1 MPATDPKGVDRS
13 EPPQGERPR
22 REPTQRPHD
31 LVSPVKAM
39 RLLEALGAGFDE
51 MKRVDLDDAAR
62 RRLIATHRAALIEV
76 ASTVSDALIDEL
88 VTFGVGPLSQDASV
102 DQLKVAQAQL
112 LGWVNGVV
120 LAKAT
125 LGTLA
130 HVDAEDASL
139 PLGRPE
145 ASHAAR

>member
-13 EPPQGERPR
+13 EPSECEHKR
-22 REPTQRPHD
+22 REPTQRPDD
-31 LVSPVKAM
+31 LVSPVKAV
-39 RLLEALGAGFDE
+39 RLLKALGASFDE
-51 MKRVDLDDAAR
+51 MNRVDLDDAAR

-88 VTFGVGPLSQDASV
+88 VTLGVEPLSQDASL

-125 LGTLA
+125 LGTPTQVEA
-130 HVDAEDASL
+130 DDASV
-139 PLGRPE
+139 PLDRPA